1 MPKRILMTGTPG
13 AGKSTILALYN
24 KKSKEVSITNLGT
37 MMLKAAEEEHKNVKD
52 RDRLRYMSDE
62 DIIEVREKALSKIMS
77 GSKNTIIDTHSSVKQ
92 GRRYV
97 PGFSMKELGKMD
109 IDAIIYIDAS
119 SDDIIK
125 RRMSDS
131 SRKREIEGPL
141 EIDEQRS
148 INLAILS
155 SCAIYLSIPIYI
167 IYNSDGKQASATS
180 ELDKIVRE
188 HFGV

>member
-1 MPKRILMTGTPG
+1 MTGTPG

-148 INLAILS
+148 INLAIISTIALH
-155 SCAIYLSIPIYI
+155 LDIPIYI
-167 IYNSDGKQASATS
+167 LYN
-180 ELDKIVRE
+180 RE
-188 HFGV
+188 GMAKEVAEQVKLITKEVFGE

>member
-148 INLAILS
+148 INLAIISTIALH
-155 SCAIYLSIPIYI
+155 LDIPIYI
-167 IYNSDGKQASATS
+167 LYN
-180 ELDKIVRE
+180 RE
-188 HFGV
+188 GMAKEVAEQVKLITKEVFGE

>member
-24 KKSKEVSITNLGT
+24 KKSKAVSITNLGT

-148 INLAILS
+148 INLAIISTIALH
-155 SCAIYLSIPIYI
+155 LDIPIYI
-167 IYNSDGKQASATS
+167 LYN
-180 ELDKIVRE
+180 RE
-188 HFGV
+188 GMAKEVAEQVKLITKEVFGE